1 MNVKELITQDFLRF
15 KKMHVFKNVEAKVS
29 WHVIYGK
36 ILMAAQLQQLTLDDA
51 NHLIEVLFALYDTL
65 DKPY

>member
-1 MNVKELITQDFLRF
+1 MNVKDLITQDFLRF
-15 KKMHVFKNVEAKVS
+15 KKMHAFKNVDAKVS

-36 ILMAAQLQQLTLDDA
+36 ILMAAQLQQLTHDDA
-51 NHLIEVLFALYDTL
+51 NHLIEVLFNLYDTL

>member
-1 MNVKELITQDFLRF
+1 MNAKDLITQDFLQFR
-15 KKMHVFKNVEAKVS
+15 KMHVLKNVEAKVN

-36 ILMAAQLQQLTLDDA
+36 ILMAAQLQQLTLADA